1 MEHMDKFQTTYALAV
16 RQVAKHVLAQLSINA
31 TVVTKVHQLTIIS
44 STTLILVIKRV
55 QMDPTQ
61 TLHLIPACSAHP
73 FALLATLTQ
82 LIALHVEWVLQELL
96 YF

>member
-44 STTLILVIKRV
+44 STTLIFVIKRV
-55 QMDPTQ
+55 
-61 TLHLIPACSAHP
+61 
-73 FALLATLTQ
+73 
-82 LIALHVEWVLQELL
+82 
-96 YF
+96 